1 MKLLPVSELAQLAS
15 LEESVDS
22 FVTSIVDDEAL
33 VKGIVS
39 QSLSHIPTYT
49 CVREFSPVTSE
60 STLLIQK
67 RLLEKVKPLGY
78 EVSVGGA
85 NGGTTVDIRFSWSLP
100 NPGAPKQPSC
110 TESKPLK
117 ISPPSN
123 RTVTERQ
130 PAPST
135 PSAFTFC
142 CPPPSATKPT
152 LRERIDSITDANR
165 DIFSEVERD
174 PTKVGDLFRALLTGN
189 KDTLSDM
196 TSDMLRAL
204 DVESLLKPT
213 PSQQSSDTATVL
225 NLFGRL

>member
-33 VKGIVS
+33 AKCIIS

-85 NGGTTVDIRFSWSLP
+85 NGGSTVDIRFSWSLP

-130 PAPST
+130 PAPAT

-142 CPPPSATKPT
+142 CPPPSATKPSI
-152 LRERIDSITDANR
+152 RERIDSITDANAHL
-165 DIFSEVERD
+165 FKEAEKD
-174 PTKVGDLFRALLTGN
+174 PSKMGEAFRALIKSNGDAFGEMLA
-189 KDTLSDM
+189 DTLRGIGFDD
-196 TSDMLRAL
+196 TP
-204 DVESLLKPT
+204 K
-213 PSQQSSDTATVL
+213 PSQRSSDTATVL